1 LPEVNIYLMD
11 DLYHKM
17 LTTEVDDHKDLYRK
31 MPTKSS
37 PDDQLPFDV
46 VTPGEVDLFIKA
58 AAGIGG
64 SPGFVRMIRRYMPGL
79 PLKGD
84 FLAMTIY
91 GSLSRMS
98 LNAEPLTPE
107 DYIEVLWP
115 TKERIDPCIFCRGK
129 GERECQKCGGRG
141 FWVGSECDACEGD
154 GWWECDRCEGSKGT
168 KSGLCL
174 TIAKLQ
180 DDWFVVTFI
189 TYDDTGDEE
198 ANRLPIPITAEYYM
212 CDQVRGVVSLLGMKS
227 ASANSS
233 RG

>member
-1 LPEVNIYLMD
+1 MN

-31 MPTKSS
+31 MPSVSS
-37 PDDQLPFDV
+37 PDDQLPLDV
-46 VTPGEVDLFIKA
+46 VTPGEVDTFIKA

-91 GSLSRMS
+91 GSPRRMS
-98 LNAEPLTPE
+98 FNTEPLTPE

-115 TKERIDPCIFCRGK
+115 TKEHINMCIWCRGK
-129 GERECQKCGGRG
+129 GERQCPKCMGKGFAGG
-141 FWVGSECDACEGD
+141 SDCEDCEGE
-154 GWWECDRCEGSKGT
+154 GWWDCDRCNGSKGT

-189 TYDDTGDEE
+189 TYEDSMNEDD
-198 ANRLPIPITAEYYM
+198 NRMPFPITTEYYL

-227 ASANSS
+227 ASANPS
-233 RG
+233 R